1 MCIRDSAF
9 PAWAVSAYRTKG
21 GTPWLDFRHTV
32 FGQVYEG
39 MDVVDAIA
47 NVPCGRNDKPAEDV
61 VIESITIAQ
70 L

>member
-1 MCIRDSAF
+1 MLFRS
-9 PAWAVSAYRTKG
+9 
-21 GTPWLDFRHTV
+21 WLDFRHTV